1 MALDSY
7 TRAMLLHE
15 TRSLVARLAMVKS
28 FALQESMLP
37 AAALL
42 PAAQSSIDRLL
53 WSGTPPAASPVAGIP
68 ALAAAGGKK

>member
-1 MALDSY
+1 
-7 TRAMLLHE
+7 MLLHE

-42 PAAQSSIDRLL
+42 PAAQSAIDRCLVVGRRQLRRLL
-53 WSGTPPAASPVAGIP
+53 HDFLRWLQHAGQR
-68 ALAAAGGKK
+68 

>member
-28 FALQESMLP
+28 FALQE
-37 AAALL
+37 
-42 PAAQSSIDRLL
+42 
-53 WSGTPPAASPVAGIP
+53 
-68 ALAAAGGKK
+68 

>member
-15 TRSLVARLAMVKS
+15 ARSLVARLAMVKP
-28 FALQESMLP
+28 FALQEPMLP

-42 PAAQSSIDRLL
+42 PAAHRFLHGVNS
-53 WSGTPPAASPVAGIP
+53 TPARTYQRG
-68 ALAAAGGKK
+68 AAAGAVRRY